1 MLHELLSS
9 IIDLENISPEKIR
22 LSPSIELHLKH
33 GWEDKKTL
41 LKKKCLSIPSE
52 KISNKILLSEEV
64 EGSENMT
71 LLLLAIGEKVGAWE
85 RFPSLSVDW
94 NLPHWPYAIPLTQ
107 QHSRQ

>member
-9 IIDLENISPEKIR
+9 IIDLENMSLEKIR
-22 LSPSIELHLKH
+22 LSPDLELHLKH

-41 LKKKCLSIPSE
+41 LKKECLNISSE
-52 KISNKILLSEEV
+52 KISNKMLLSGEV
-64 EGSENMT
+64 GGSENMT

-94 NLPHWPYAIPLTQ
+94 NLPHWPCAIQLTQ
-107 QHSRQ
+107 QQRHQ